1 MSNPLNSGLCITEF
15 AMADTMNHRS
25 SASKSSARS
34 SPTNAWRNPM
44 TMTISSAKK
53 MSDSFIMTFS
63 TTSMAPKNR
72 KLSRYSSRR
81 VQNIGALKARK
92 L

>member
-1 MSNPLNSGLCITEF
+1 
-15 AMADTMNHRS
+15 
-25 SASKSSARS
+25 
-34 SPTNAWRNPM
+34 M